1 MDAPGVLSRTKKWSV
16 PENFDNK
23 ADNPWMKKERV
34 QNETWIKDWVEDWLT
49 DAVHQN
55 YPNLDESDYD
65 RAFVNES
72 LPELLETKQQLF
84 WNP

>member
-1 MDAPGVLSRTKKWSV
+1 MDAPVVLSRTKKWSV

-23 ADNPWMKKERV
+23 ADNPWMKKQRV

-65 RAFVNES
+65 RAFVNEC
-72 LPELLETKQQLF
+72 LP
-84 WNP
+84 

>member
-1 MDAPGVLSRTKKWSV
+1 
-16 PENFDNK
+16 
-23 ADNPWMKKERV
+23 MKKNV
-34 QNETWIKDWVEDWLT
+34 PKNETWIKDWVEDWLT

-55 YPNLDESDYD
+55 YPNVDESFHD
-65 RAFVNES
+65 RAFVKES

>member
-16 PENFDNK
+16 PENVHNK
-23 ADNPWMKKERV
+23 ADNLWMKKQRV
-34 QNETWIKDWVEDWLT
+34 QNEPWIKNWVEDWLT

-65 RAFVNES
+65 RAFVNAS
-72 LPELLETKQQLF
+72 LPELLETKQRLF